1 MNIGILGAGQLGRML
16 ALAGYPLGFEHA
28 FYVTV
33 DQPSTA
39 GLGRYFRGRDGDYQL
54 LGQFAAASD
63 LITYEME
70 HMDLAM
76 LEWLAAEKPVYPG
89 PQALRICQDRAL
101 EKALFVEAGI
111 PTAAYRIAR
120 SRQDLRDAER
130 DLNLPL
136 VAKTTRNGYDGRGQ
150 MVICTLEQLETAWDH
165 FGGQDLLIERR
176 IDFTR
181 ELSAIVVRGR
191 NGEQRA
197 YPVVENVH
205 QDGILRYTLAPA
217 PNLDPHVA
225 KEAQSHALHLA
236 EKLDY
241 VGVLT
246 LELFETQDGLIANEA
261 ASRVHNSGHWTID
274 GAHTSQF
281 ENHLRAIADLPLG
294 DTAARGPSAMINII
308 GTHGPWEQVLQ
319 KPGCRLHL
327 YGKSERPGRK
337 LGHINLWAAST
348 AELSEQLQSL
358 AGFLSPET
366 PLPNDQSAPRK
377 KRLLVAAPIATM
389 N

>member
-1 MNIGILGAGQLGRML
+1 
-16 ALAGYPLGFEHA
+16 
-28 FYVTV
+28 
-33 DQPSTA
+33 
-39 GLGRYFRGRDGDYQL
+39 
-54 LGQFAAASD
+54 
-63 LITYEME
+63 
-70 HMDLAM
+70 
-76 LEWLAAEKPVYPG
+76 
-89 PQALRICQDRAL
+89 
-101 EKALFVEAGI
+101 
-111 PTAAYRIAR
+111 
-120 SRQDLRDAER
+120 
-130 DLNLPL
+130 
-136 VAKTTRNGYDGRGQ
+136 
-150 MVICTLEQLETAWDH
+150 MVICTLEQLETAWGH
-165 FGGQDLLIERR
+165 FGGQDLLLERR
-176 IDFTR
+176 IDFAR
-181 ELSAIVVRGR
+181 ELSAVVVCGR

-197 YPVVENVH
+197 YPVVENIH

-217 PNLDPHVA
+217 PNLDPRLA

-246 LELFETQDGLIANEA
+246 LELFETQGGLIANEA

-319 KPGCRLHL
+319 RPGCRLHL

-358 AGFLSPET
+358 AGFFSPDT
-366 PLPNDQSAPRK
+366 PLPNDQFAPLK
-377 KRLLVAAPIATM
+377 KRPLVATPIATM